1 MKQPSRSI
9 INANVSSQYF
19 SSEQS
24 TPRFPWNPLANTS
37 KKEPNLL
44 DYCPSYRSLSELKSF
59 FVKKRKS
66 CSVLDIEFLPGFF
79 YSQLKLPTLAL
90 GQLSVILWNNLIAF
104 EWSPA
109 CNTEAV
115 LTSYICFLSALIA
128 NPNDVKELRSKRI
141 LLNIGGSDEEVFKFF
156 EELST
161 SSIEDPSIYRNIR
174 EEIEKHCRSKYFRN
188 IYKYFRNPWS
198 ALGLFAA
205 IAVVVLSFV
214 QTYFTIYP
222 GKDECMESICSYLKR
237 QQIKNV

>member
-1 MKQPSRSI
+1 MRTTPPFAPSPKLASTSPTQVEAPVRLRSKHED
-9 INANVSSQYF
+9 QDG
-19 SSEQS
+19 E
-24 TPRFPWNPLANTS
+24 
-37 KKEPNLL
+37 
-44 DYCPSYRSLSELKSF
+44 SELL
-59 FVKKRKS
+59 RH
-66 CSVLDIEFLPGFF
+66 GFF